1 MVKRGLRRTIRNN
14 CVTPWSG
21 EINLPSTYSFP
32 SLHLIPYHFH
42 QNLTPSFK
50 NAMAGANSRAF
61 QCVLQDPFQL
71 EDELWSY
78 SVPNLPNSAT
88 TNSQQLIKSITFVAN
103 NTNQQAVLKLQPISP
118 NRAIIADPLDCFTLV
133 SFADFRPRIPQLP
146 TTDGNST
153 DGNARSEMRPAT
165 VRESADYIVKLLR
178 AGIILNGVH
187 YNFYGHS
194 NSQLKSR
201 SCFLYA
207 APKPDVSQK
216 VESLG
221 DFTKM
226 KTVAKKSK
234 RIGLL
239 FSVARVATILK
250 PDRREDIPDIQTD
263 DYIFTDGCGLISPRL
278 AQELAR
284 KVGIAFRNVRYT
296 PSVFQIRYLGY
307 KGVVILDPAM
317 KGEVLIKFRKSMK
330 KFNGGSDFSFAVIEY
345 SKVFLIVFLISTI
358 V

>member
-1 MVKRGLRRTIRNN
+1 MVKRELRRTIRNN

-32 SLHLIPYHFH
+32 SLHPIPYHFH
-42 QNLTPSFK
+42 QNLTPSFE
-50 NAMAGANSRAF
+50 NAMARTITRTF
-61 QCVLQDPFQL
+61 QCVLQDSFQL

-78 SVPNLPNSAT
+78 RVPNLPNSAT

-103 NTNQQAVLKLQPISP
+103 NTNQRAVLKLQPITL
-118 NRAIIADPLDCFTLV
+118 NRAISADPLDRFTLV
-133 SFADFRPRIPQLP
+133 SFVDFRPRIPQP
-146 TTDGNST
+146 STTDGNA
-153 DGNARSEMRPAT
+153 GSETRPAT

-178 AGIILNGVH
+178 AGIILNGIH

-207 APKPDVSQK
+207 APKPDVSRK

-239 FSVARVATILK
+239 FSVARVATVLK
-250 PDRREDIPDIQTD
+250 PDRCEDIPDIQTD
-263 DYIFTDGCGLISPRL
+263 DYIFTDGCGLVSPRL

-345 SKVFLIVFLISTI
+345 SKVFPFVFLISTI